1 MATEISSS
9 KPPESSNIYRLEMS
23 RRQRVSAVTL
33 FTVALLVS
41 VAVSLWA
48 ARPGLWGLVPVVVY
62 AFLALFGVDMV
73 LATLGAIVC
82 AVILAG
88 VGPVDLG
95 TVLLSSLGN
104 FVALLGVIIMLG
116 AGLGEVIR
124 RAGVADHIVA
134 GIVHRIGVTSQLRVR
149 IGVMLA
155 CAVLAFALGTLAG
168 SVAIV
173 APIIIPLAAAVG
185 YTPPATAA
193 MFFFSGLGGLVLS
206 PFAPATIAV
215 FESSKVSWIHYVA
228 TAGGPVALVTW
239 IAGFAVVAWNQ
250 RRTQGHFAYPPERAG
265 AVNEA
270 APSPQV
276 KRATTAFLVTFAI
289 LVVFASITKAGA
301 TFVPIA
307 MIVMMAV
314 VGVAS
319 WTSPGK
325 IMDGVYAGASR
336 LLGIFFLFWFLAIL
350 FELIDRMK
358 PYDDIVARF
367 GDSLFSLGP
376 YLFAVSVGLVGWVGI
391 AGAAAAQA
399 VLLAKVFGPV
409 AASLGISPEAW
420 TTVLLATAQTD
431 GLGPFPNP
439 DMIGQM
445 GLAESNSLKWQLLS
459 SWMVLIPVV
468 ALYGILLAV
477 YT

>member
-1 MATEISSS
+1 MTG
-9 KPPESSNIYRLEMS
+9 
-23 RRQRVSAVTL
+23 RQRAAASSL
-33 FTVALLVS
+33 FVLALLTS
-41 VAVSLWA
+41 VGVHLWA
-48 ARPGLWGLVPVVVY
+48 DRPGLWGLVPVVVY
-62 AFLALFGVDMV
+62 ALLALFGVDMV

-88 VGPVDLG
+88 VGPVALG
-95 TVLLSSLGN
+95 PILLSSLGN

-124 RAGVADHIVA
+124 RAGVADYLVA
-134 GIVHRIGVTSQLRVR
+134 GIVNRIGVTTRIRVR
-149 IGVMLA
+149 IGVMVA
-155 CAVLAFALGTLAG
+155 CALLAFALGTLAG

-193 MFFFSGLGGLVLS
+193 MFFFSGLGGLILS

-215 FESSKVSWIHYVA
+215 FESSKVSWIDYVV
-228 TAGGPVALVTW
+228 TVGGPVALMTW
-239 IAGFAVVAWNQ
+239 VAGFLVVAWNQ
-250 RRTQGHFAYPPERAG
+250 RRTEGRFAYPEGRTT
-265 AVNEA
+265 A
-270 APSPQV
+270 ANTVETTPQV
-276 KRATTAFLVTFAI
+276 KRAAFAFLFTFAVM
-289 LVVFASITKAGA
+289 VVFASITQAGA

-307 MIVMMAV
+307 MVVMIAV
-314 VGVAS
+314 VGLAS
-319 WTSPGK
+319 RSGPGK
-325 IMDGVYAGASR
+325 VMDGVYAGAGR

-350 FELIDRMK
+350 FELIDTMK

-367 GDSLFSLGP
+367 GDGLASLGP
-376 YLFAVSVGLVGWVGI
+376 YLFAVSVLLVGWIGI

-409 AASLGISPEAW
+409 ATSLGISPEAW

-459 SWMVLIPVV
+459 SWLVMIPVV